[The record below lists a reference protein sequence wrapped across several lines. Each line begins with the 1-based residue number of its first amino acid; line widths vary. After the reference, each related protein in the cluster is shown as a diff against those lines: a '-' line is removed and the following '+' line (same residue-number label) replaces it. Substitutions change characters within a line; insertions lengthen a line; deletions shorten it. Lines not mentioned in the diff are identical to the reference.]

1 MKFNNALV
9 TGGAGFIG
17 SFIVDEL
24 IKKGYSVKILDNLE
38 EQVHQNKIPEY
49 MNKNAEF
56 FKGDVRDIET
66 LRKAIE
72 DVDIIFHEAAAVG
85 IGQSQYQIKKYVET
99 NTLGTANLLDI
110 LANSKHNVKKL
121 IVPSSNTIYGE
132 GSYLCEG
139 CGKVSPPLRTKADT
153 KNKDWELKCPNC
165 KKNLKP
171 LNTREDKKQDPNSI
185 YAITKMD
192 QERLCMNIGN
202 TYGIPTVILRYFNV
216 YGPRQSLNNPYTGV
230 SAIFISRIK
239 NDHPPIIYE
248 DGLQTRDF
256 ISIYDIVNANILA
269 MERFSANYE
278 IFNVGSG
285 KQTTIKHLSEVLT
298 HLLKKNLKPIIT
310 NEFRKGDIRHCFAD
324 ITKIKEKLDFEQ
336 HISFEEG
343 MMGLIKW
350 SESQKAEDQ
359 SNKANLE
366 LKNKGL
372 I

>member
-1 MKFNNALV
+1 M
-9 TGGAGFIG
+9 
-17 SFIVDEL
+17 
-24 IKKGYSVKILDNLE
+24 
-38 EQVHQNKIPEY
+38 
-49 MNKNAEF
+49 
-56 FKGDVRDIET
+56 
-66 LRKAIE
+66 
-72 DVDIIFHEAAAVG
+72 
-85 IGQSQYQIKKYVET
+85 
-99 NTLGTANLLDI
+99 
-110 LANSKHNVKKL
+110 
-121 IVPSSNTIYGE
+121 
-132 GSYLCEG
+132 C
-139 CGKVSPPLRTKADT
+139 
-153 KNKDWELKCPNC
+153 
-165 KKNLKP
+165 
-171 LNTREDKKQDPNSI
+171 
-185 YAITKMD
+185 
-192 QERLCMNIGN
+192 
-202 TYGIPTVILRYFNV
+202 
-216 YGPRQSLNNPYTGV
+216 LNNPYTGV